1 MLITHANA
9 RIPSDRLP
17 EVKAAIEAK
26 KNRTYKSAEIAVGFL
41 GFDVV
46 PGVSVR
52 DGVLEYRGDL
62 EFLPMEG
69 DLEFLPMEDEHDDHE
84 FIEEIE
90 FIAPFLEDGSEFVTH
105 CFFGYDEAAFR
116 RFVVRDG
123 KVTEYVG
130 CLEWEEVDD

>member
-46 PGVSVR
+46 PGVLVR
-52 DGVLEYRGDL
+52 DGVLEYR
-62 EFLPMEG
+62 G

-105 CFFGYDEAAFR
+105 CFFDYDEAAFR

-123 KVTEYVG
+123 KVTEYAG
-130 CLEWEEVDD
+130 HLEWEEIDD

>member
-9 RIPSDRLP
+9 RIPSDRLS

-41 GFDVV
+41 GFDIA
-46 PGVSVR
+46 VS
-52 DGVLEYRGDL
+52 DEN
-62 EFLPMEG
+62 G

-90 FIAPFLEDGSEFVTH
+90 LIAPFLEDGSEFVTH
-105 CFFGYDEAAFR
+105 CFFDYDEAAFR

-123 KVTEYVG
+123 KVTEYAG
-130 CLEWEEVDD
+130 HLEWEEIDD